1 MVRTIQNIIGA
12 RKSLI
17 SLKIFCNVLMFVM
30 FGVFWVFWDFQIA
43 VRPRSSADV
52 ILLKKPLVLSDI
64 PKFATRLIFL

>member
-17 SLKIFCNVLMFVM
+17 SLTIFCNVLMFVM
-30 FGVFWVFWDFQIA
+30 FGVFWAFWIFENA

-52 ILLKKPLVLSDI
+52 ILLKKPVVLSDI
-64 PKFATRLIFL
+64 PKFWNRSIFL

>member
-17 SLKIFCNVLMFVM
+17 SLTIFCNVRMFVM
-30 FGVFWVFWDFQIA
+30 FGVFWAFWIFENA

-52 ILLKKPLVLSDI
+52 ILLKKPVVLSDI
-64 PKFATRLIFL
+64 PKFWNRSIFL